1 MQRGT
6 DLLVIGG
13 GSIGLAVARE
23 AARSGLSVHLLE
35 RNAPGGEA
43 TGASAGILAA
53 QMDAHEAGP
62 LTTLGL
68 ESRALWPEFLRELN
82 EDSGLDVDLRTDGAL
97 VAALD
102 DEEREEVDRAY
113 HFQSGSGLTIERLDG
128 AGLHAAEPA
137 LSRKVLGGLLLP
149 HEWSLDPARLARS
162 LVLAAGRSGVT
173 IQSGEEA
180 ACLLVE
186 GSRAIGVV
194 TSSGEHRAAGAIV
207 VAAGAWSGFI
217 QGDGMTPPPSEPV
230 RGQIVC
236 FQAPDLIRRV
246 LSGGGFYLVPRTD
259 GRIVA
264 GSTME
269 RAGFDRSVTGAG
281 LEEILKAA
289 RRLVPGLAEAAVRST
304 WAGLRPGAPD
314 GLPVIGA
321 GPLAGLYYAS
331 GHLRSGILLTPI
343 TARVVTRLVTGG
355 DPGVDLAA
363 FDPLRFQEGG

>member
-23 AARSGLSVHLLE
+23 AARWGLSVRLLE
-35 RNAPGGEA
+35 RQTPGGEA

-68 ESRALWPEFLRELN
+68 ESRALWPEFLRELQD
-82 EDSGLDVDLRTDGAL
+82 ESGLDVDLRTDGAL

-102 DEEREEVDRAY
+102 AEECSEVDRAFR
-113 HFQSGSGLTIERLDG
+113 FQTGAGLAIERLDG
-128 AGLHAAEPA
+128 AGLRAAEPA
-137 LSRKVLGGLLLP
+137 LSREVLDGYLLP
-149 HEWSLDPARLARS
+149 REWSLDPTRLARS
-162 LVLAAGRSGVT
+162 LVLAAERRGVT
-173 IQSGEEA
+173 IRSGLEVER
-180 ACLLVE
+180 LLVE
-186 GSRAIGVV
+186 GSRVAGVV
-194 TSSGEHRAAGAIV
+194 TTSGERHAAGAIV
-207 VAAGAWSGFI
+207 VAAGAWSGLI
-217 QGDGMTPPPSEPV
+217 PGDGMIPPPSEPV

-236 FQAPDLIRRV
+236 FQAPGLIRRV
-246 LSGGGFYLVPRTD
+246 LSGGGFYLVPRGD

-281 LEEILKAA
+281 LEALLNAA
-289 RRLVPGLAEAAVRST
+289 RRLVPGLAEAAVRAT
-304 WAGLRPGAPD
+304 WAGLRPGTPD

-321 GPLAGLYYAS
+321 GPLAGLYYAC

-343 TARVVTRLVTGG
+343 TARVVTRLLTGRE
-355 DPGVDLAA
+355 PGVALAA
-363 FDPLRFQEGG
+363 FDPLRFRDSS